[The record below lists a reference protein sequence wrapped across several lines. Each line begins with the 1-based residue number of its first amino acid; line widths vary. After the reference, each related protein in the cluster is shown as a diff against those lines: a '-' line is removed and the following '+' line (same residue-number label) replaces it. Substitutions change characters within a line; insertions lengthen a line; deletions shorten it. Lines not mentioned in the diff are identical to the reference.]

1 MNKLLVVILFSIIFY
16 GCITIDNRFFDLNS
30 NTDYRNWIISLKS
43 KYGGGD
49 YYEFQAVDFSPTGD
63 KKPSLERLK
72 KLIYMTKPVPEEC
85 IKKMEIID
93 ESRNLYEGGGE
104 TILVRCA
111 GR

>member
-16 GCITIDNRFFDLNS
+16 GCITIDNRFFDLNRKVEYHS
-30 NTDYRNWIISLKS
+30 RLESLKI
-43 KYGGGD
+43 KYGEGT
-49 YYEFQAVDFSPTGD
+49 YYSFQAVDFSPTGD

-72 KLIYMTKPVPEEC
+72 KLIYMTKPVPEAC